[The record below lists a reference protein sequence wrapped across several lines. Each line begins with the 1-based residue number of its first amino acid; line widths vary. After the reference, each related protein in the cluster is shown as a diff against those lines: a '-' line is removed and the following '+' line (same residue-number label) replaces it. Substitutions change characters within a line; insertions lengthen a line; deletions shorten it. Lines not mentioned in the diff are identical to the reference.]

1 MNDVGIHLFRE
12 ISGQPALW
20 RSIGSRADEV
30 YAALEQARTF
40 QPSLVHVTGRGSS
53 AHAAYIIGRQAEKNL
68 HVPSRFFLIED
79 AKRMGNQPSHSSL
92 ITFPRSIAFVVSQS
106 GQSPDLLA
114 ATNELRQHAELV
126 IAISN
131 SEYSPLASAAD
142 VYLDVGS
149 SPEIA
154 VAATKTFSGS
164 VVMGMLALAAVIPG
178 LGDCVKSVEQLAD
191 VADESLLLVNRIP
204 EQLLEDIAT
213 TGRVMIVG
221 PANNLGIAREA
232 ALKLSEN
239 AGITAV
245 ALSASDAIHGPLAQV
260 SENVTVL
267 VLLST
272 PGAPEAL
279 HDFSRRVA
287 SMSRRVWHLD
297 ATGFHR
303 RAQEEPKILGLVG
316 TFAGLLELIPLQWLS
331 GVLAQRCGM
340 DPDSPRALVKETL
353 TN

>member
-1 MNDVGIHLFRE
+1 MNDVRLHLFRE
-12 ISGQPALW
+12 ISDQPELW
-20 RSIGSRADEV
+20 RSIGSRAEEV
-30 YAALEQARTF
+30 YAALEQARAL

-53 AHAAYIIGRQAEKNL
+53 AHAACIIGRQAEKTL
-68 HVPSRFFLIED
+68 HVPSRFFSIED
-79 AKRMGNQPSHSSL
+79 ANPRGNQPSHSSL
-92 ITFPRSIAFVVSQS
+92 LTFPRSIAFVVSQS
-106 GQSPDLLA
+106 GRSPDLLA
-114 ATNELRQHAELV
+114 ATNELHQHAELV

-131 SEYSPLASAAD
+131 SEDSPLASAAD
-142 VYLDVGS
+142 VHLDVGS

-164 VVMGMLALAAVIPG
+164 VVMGVLALAAMAPG

-191 VADESLLLVNRIP
+191 VADESLLLVGRIP
-204 EQLLEDIAT
+204 EQLFEDIET

-221 PANNLGIAREA
+221 PANNLATAQEA

-260 SENVTVL
+260 SEDVTVL

-279 HDFSRRVA
+279 QDFSRRVVA
-287 SMSRRVWHLD
+287 MSRRVWHLD

-303 RAQEEPKILGLVG
+303 GAQEEPKILDFAGS
-316 TFAGLLELIPLQWLS
+316 FAGLLELIPLQWLS
-331 GVLAQRCGM
+331 GVLAQRSGM
-340 DPDSPRALVKETL
+340 DPDSPRALAKETL
-353 TN
+353 TY